1 MSEAK
6 VQNICWDCQKAVG
19 GCSWSR
25 DFTPVEGW
33 DAENVPYQPWETQT
47 VKYRDTYIIRGC
59 PEFLRDEPREISN
72 LMLTHEEN
80 VEFMSKGIFKRA
92 YTKSKKQE

>member
-6 VQNICWDCQKAVG
+6 VQNICWDCKKAVG
-19 GCSWSR
+19 RCSWSR

-33 DAENVPYQPWETQT
+33 DAENVPYQPWETQS

-59 PEFLRDEPREISN
+59 PEFERDEPREISN

-80 VEFMSKGIFKRA
+80 VEFMSKGNFKRP
-92 YTKSKKQE
+92 YTKSSKQE